1 MSRKS
6 YDQRIKERWKQKQK
20 REKHLLYNPKGG
32 FPGLSDIYAA
42 TAFILPF
49 LFGKR
54 NR

>member
-1 MSRKS
+1 MSKKS
-6 YDQRIKERWKQKQK
+6 YDQRLKERWKRKQK
-20 REKHLLYNPKGG
+20 RENIYYDMKG
-32 FPGLSDIYAA
+32 FSLSDAYAA

>member
-1 MSRKS
+1 MSKKS
-6 YDQRIKERWKQKQK
+6 YDQWLKERWKRKQ
-20 REKHLLYNPKGG
+20 EKEKPLLYNPKGG
-32 FPGLSDIYAA
+32 FPGLHDAYAA